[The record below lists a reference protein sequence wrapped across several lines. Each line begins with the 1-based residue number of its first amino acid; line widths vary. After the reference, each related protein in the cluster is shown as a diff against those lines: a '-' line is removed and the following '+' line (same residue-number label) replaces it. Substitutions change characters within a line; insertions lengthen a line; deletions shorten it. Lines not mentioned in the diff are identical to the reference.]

1 MTKIIEILRCEI
13 KISVCFLKQFFNLPD
28 IAFRIIINYVHPPKN
43 MPENKTPP
51 DSFCFISVK

>member
-51 DSFCFISVK
+51 